1 MTCGAVP
8 LRPGHFEAAADVLR
22 SPRGRSIMAHDMQ
35 NSDLIN
41 LDDAT
46 QAPLGTGSGASGGE
60 TVIHA
65 AEMFQQQLDQM
76 TAWKTQLSQQMEAMR
91 GDAIKLM
98 ERQKFIAQEKARLA
112 EERAGLTQERAQ

>member
-1 MTCGAVP
+1 
-8 LRPGHFEAAADVLR
+8 
-22 SPRGRSIMAHDMQ
+22 
-35 NSDLIN
+35 LIN
-41 LDDAT
+41 LEEAT
-46 QAPLGTGSGASGGE
+46 TAPPASGAGASGGAGGD

-91 GDAIKLM
+91 GDAVKLM

-112 EERAGLTQERAQ
+112 EERAGLTQERSQLQHSQSQLATESQALAKHTAE